1 MVKNGI
7 LTNQKVEEVSNDNK
21 KKMSIRYLADLKKT
35 EEEFQKLN
43 KSIIE
48 LRESITELNSS
59 NKLYLRALIGFTSI
73 LLALGFI
80 QIFFVGGK
88 PAEGVIEMLGFLLFI
103 AVLLIIGGQLLISR
117 IEVILR
123 NKLKNSKR

>member
-1 MVKNGI
+1 
-7 LTNQKVEEVSNDNK
+7 
-21 KKMSIRYLADLKKT
+21 MSIRYLADLKKT
-35 EEEFQKLN
+35 EEEFHKLN

-59 NKLYLRALIGFTSI
+59 NKLYLRVLIGFTSI

-88 PAEGVIEMLGFLLFI
+88 PVEGVIEMLGFLLFI
-103 AVLLIIGGQLLISR
+103 AALLIIGGQLLISR

-123 NKLKNSKR
+123 NKLKN